1 MSKPLALII
10 EDDEDLASIF
20 TEATRAAGYNVETLR
35 TGDAALA
42 RLDEVT
48 PFLVVLD
55 LHLPG
60 VTGAQILKH
69 IRDDQRLA
77 KSLVIIASAD
87 DRLADYNRDRATMVL
102 LKPISFVQL
111 RDLTMRLRPAEN

>member
-1 MSKPLALII
+1 MSKPLALIV

-20 TEATRAAGYNVETLR
+20 SEATRAAGYDVETIR
-35 TGDAALA
+35 AGDTAMS
-42 RLDEVT
+42 RLYEVT

-60 VTGAQILKH
+60 VTGPQILKY
-69 IRDDQRLA
+69 IRDEHRLN
-77 KSLVIIASAD
+77 KTLVIIASAD
-87 DRLADYNRDRATMVL
+87 DRLADYNRDKATMVL

-111 RDLTMRLRPAEN
+111 RDLTLRLRPMEN